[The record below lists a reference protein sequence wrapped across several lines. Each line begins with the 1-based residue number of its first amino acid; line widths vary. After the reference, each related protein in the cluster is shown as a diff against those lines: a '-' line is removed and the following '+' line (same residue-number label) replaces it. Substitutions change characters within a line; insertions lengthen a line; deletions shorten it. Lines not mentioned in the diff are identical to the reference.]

1 MSAIVSNLVPTMRII
16 KIASCPTSSGNTTL
30 TYHIGCTTD
39 KDIQF
44 RLVAN
49 TGGGLFS
56 PEWISLSAIQ
66 PAFAQAPFP
75 LTSYTL
81 INLYQGKFTN
91 TPAFLMAVLKNE
103 GLVRNLE
110 GKLRGY
116 EILDSKPFMDDLNTL
131 MASDIDLKTANI
143 PPNYKTS
150 VALNKPTKTITQS
163 ATPIKTKNS
172 PPTIETSIT
181 APETPITP

>member
-56 PEWISLSAIQ
+56 P
-66 PAFAQAPFP
+66 
-75 LTSYTL
+75 
-81 INLYQGKFTN
+81 
-91 TPAFLMAVLKNE
+91 
-103 GLVRNLE
+103 
-110 GKLRGY
+110 
-116 EILDSKPFMDDLNTL
+116 
-131 MASDIDLKTANI
+131 
-143 PPNYKTS
+143 
-150 VALNKPTKTITQS
+150 
-163 ATPIKTKNS
+163 
-172 PPTIETSIT
+172 
-181 APETPITP
+181 